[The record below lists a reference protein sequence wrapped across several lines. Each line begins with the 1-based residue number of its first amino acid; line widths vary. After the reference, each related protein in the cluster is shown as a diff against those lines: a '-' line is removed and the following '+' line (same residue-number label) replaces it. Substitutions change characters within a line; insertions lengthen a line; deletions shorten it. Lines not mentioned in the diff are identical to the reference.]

1 MTATFQKQAHNISI
15 FIPGIACARHVS
27 KYQCDDGCRLDN
39 GVAAFASLPIDSLT
53 TEHDQALI
61 EITVPQPV
69 CEALVQL

>member
-27 KYQCDDGCRLDN
+27 KYQCDDGCKLDN
-39 GVAAFASLPIDSLT
+39 GVAAFTSLPIDSLT